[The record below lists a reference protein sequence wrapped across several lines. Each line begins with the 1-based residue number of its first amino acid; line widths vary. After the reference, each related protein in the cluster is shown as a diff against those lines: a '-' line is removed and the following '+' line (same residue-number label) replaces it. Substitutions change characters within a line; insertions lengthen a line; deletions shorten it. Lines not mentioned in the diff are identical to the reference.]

1 MRISFAFGLMLV
13 MAASADAGTL
23 WTWGARLGSPQ
34 LVSLSGGV
42 LIGQVDAPE
51 PPADAPKVV
60 QERMHVPSG
69 LFLQVEPGVGGGKVA
84 LGFAKGLPPVAAGG
98 LKAFYLRTW
107 GQPLWVEKNRSYVG
121 VELDATLFMK
131 LSIGVMRSID
141 DGPAD
146 TAITGGIGVGF

>member
-1 MRISFAFGLMLV
+1 MRIALVLGLTLV
-13 MAASADAGTL
+13 LCPSAQAGAL

-34 LVSLSGGV
+34 LLSLSGGV
-42 LIGQVDAPE
+42 LVGQVDAPE
-51 PPADAPKVV
+51 PGKDAAAPA
-60 QERMHVPSG
+60 RMHVPSG

-107 GQPLWVEKNRSYVG
+107 GQPLWCEKNRSYVG

-131 LSIGVMRSID
+131 LSIGVMRSVD
-141 DGPAD
+141 QGPAD
-146 TAITGGIGVGF
+146 TAVTGGIGLGF